1 MVMEL
6 QPELLEI
13 QLGQLMAPPVSHAG
27 APCPPKCSLLRTSGL
42 GLLQHQSQ
50 QVEGQ
55 SQHQT
60 QEEETIVCCKPND
73 ALMQHS
79 HSPMDRPQLHLDPPR
94 QKV

>member
-27 APCPPKCSLLRTSGL
+27 APYPPKEGSLLRTSGL
-42 GLLQHQSQ
+42 GLLQHQSH
-50 QVEGQ
+50 QVQ
-55 SQHQT
+55 TQNQRQT
-60 QEEETIVCCKPND
+60 QEEETIVCSKPNN
-73 ALMQHS
+73 ALMHS
-79 HSPMDRPQLHLDPPR
+79 HSPMDRPQLHQDPPR